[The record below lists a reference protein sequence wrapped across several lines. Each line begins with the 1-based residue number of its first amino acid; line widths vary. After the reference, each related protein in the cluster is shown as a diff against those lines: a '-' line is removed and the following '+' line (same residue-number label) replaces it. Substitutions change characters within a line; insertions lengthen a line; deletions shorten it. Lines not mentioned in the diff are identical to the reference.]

1 MNEFNEKRLEDAI
14 EEYLVSENGGYTKRT
29 DKTFSPEVGLDE
41 DQLFTFIKD
50 SQSFEWNKFKAKLKD
65 NSKRFFIKKLDE
77 AVKSKGILH
86 VLRNGFKTRGI
97 RFKIIYFKPVS
108 SLNDID
114 QLNYKKN
121 LCNVV
126 RQLHYQVKGNNSLD
140 MVLMLNGIPL
150 VTMEL
155 KNQFTGQSV
164 ENGKNQYRYDRDP
177 NESIFRY
184 KYRSLVHF
192 TLDTREVY
200 MTTRLQKQNTFFL
213 PFNQGTNGCGNVG
226 GKGNPLN
233 PNGFDTSY
241 LWEEVLQKD
250 RLLSIVQKYMHV
262 EEVEKTDRKGNLVKK
277 DVVIFPRYHQLDV
290 VTKMVNDV
298 RYEGA
303 GVNYLI
309 QHSAGS
315 GKSNSIAW
323 LAYRLA
329 GLHNDKN
336 EPVFNS
342 IIVITDRRVLDSQLQ
357 NTIYQFEHMEGL
369 VEKIDGNKTSQ
380 HLKEAIN
387 NNKKIIIST
396 IQKFP
401 VVYKEINGS
410 NKKFAVIVDEAHSS
424 QSGEDARKLKE
435 ALADK
440 EALLEEYARVEGLN
454 EAKRDLEN
462 DKVVQELI
470 SHGKHKNLSFFAF
483 TATPKEKTLQLF
495 GHEQKDG
502 TFRPFHIYSMRQAI
516 EEGFILDVL
525 KNYMTYNTYYKI
537 AKKIDEDPELD
548 SSKASSAVA
557 KFQSLHPHNISQ
569 KVKIIVEHF
578 DTITKHKIKGKAKA
592 MIVTGSRLHAV
603 RYYQALLNYIKEN
616 DYKHLDVLVAFSGS
630 VDDEGLE
637 FTEVSLNKM
646 NKYGYHIKESQ
657 LPEYFESEDFNM
669 LVVAEKYQTGFDQP
683 LLHTMYVDKKL
694 SGVKA
699 VQTLSRL
706 NRMHKG
712 KEDTFVLDFVNDAE
726 EIQASFQPY
735 YEATILEKETDPDI
749 IYSLKTKLDDYRMYL
764 SMEVSDFAKVYFSQ
778 SEDLDNMGRLTNSLK
793 PAIDRYVEREASEQ
807 DQFKAD
813 LQSFNRLYAFV
824 IQVDRM
830 FDKEMHEFFVYSKM
844 LQKLLPKGTVNI
856 IPLDDKL
863 LLEYYKIEKSY
874 EGDIELE
881 KTEGMISAI
890 KGGSGGKEKKKDPLS
905 LIIDKFNE
913 RFGTE
918 WSEADKVLLQIESRL
933 MKSEELLGLGSKPD
947 KKTFEDIYRREANNV
962 IAEQY
967 FENVEVFS
975 YLMRNPE
982 AKEMIISEMKD
993 KIYYSI
999 TNK

>member
-1 MNEFNEKRLEDAI
+1 MSEFNERRFEDAI
-14 EEYLVSENGGYTKRT
+14 EEYLISKKGGYIKLT
-29 DKTFSPEVGLDE
+29 DENFDSELGLDTI
-41 DQLFTFIKD
+41 QLFSFIKN
-50 SQSFEWNKFKAKLKD
+50 SQSFEWDKFKNKFKE
-65 NSKRFFIKKLDE
+65 NPERNFIKKMDE
-77 AVKSKGILH
+77 AIRSKGILH

-97 RFKIIYFKPVS
+97 KFRLVYFKPVS
-108 SLNDID
+108 SLNDTDRI
-114 QLNYKKN
+114 NYSKN
-121 LCNVV
+121 VSNVV
-126 RQLHYQVKGNNSLD
+126 RQLRYEVKGNNSLD
-140 MVLMLNGIPL
+140 IVLMINGIPL

-164 ENGKNQYRYDRDP
+164 ENGKNQYKYDRNP
-177 NESIFRY
+177 REAIFKF

-192 TLDTREVY
+192 TIDTKEVY
-200 MTTRLQKQNTFFL
+200 MTTRLQKQDTFFL
-213 PFNQGTNGCGNVG
+213 PFNQGTNGCGSVG
-226 GKGNPLN
+226 GKGNPVN
-233 PNGFDTSY
+233 PDGFDTAY

-250 RLLSIVQKYMHV
+250 KLLNIVHKYMHV
-262 EEVEKTDRKGNLVKK
+262 EEVEKIDKKGNIIKK
-277 DVVIFPRYHQLDV
+277 DIVIFPRYHQLDV
-290 VTKMVNDV
+290 VNKLIDDV
-298 RYEGA
+298 RYEGS

-329 GLHNDKN
+329 GLHNDN
-336 EPVFNS
+336 DEPVFNS
-342 IIVITDRRVLDSQLQ
+342 VIVVTDRRVLDSQLQ
-357 NTIYQFEHMEGL
+357 NTIYQFDHMEGV

-380 HLKEAIN
+380 HLKDAIN

-435 ALADK
+435 ALSDK
-440 EALLEEYARVEGLN
+440 DALLEEYAKIEGLD
-454 EAKRDLEN
+454 ESKRDLEN

-483 TATPKEKTLQLF
+483 TATPKGKTLQLF
-495 GHEQKDG
+495 GHVQEDG
-502 TFRPFHIYSMRQAI
+502 TYRPFHIYSMRQAI

-548 SSKASSAVA
+548 ASRASVAVA
-557 KFQSLHPHNISQ
+557 KFQTLHPYNISQ

-578 DTITKHKIKGKAKA
+578 DTVTRFKIKGKAKA
-592 MIVTGSRLHAV
+592 MIVTSSRLHAV
-603 RYYQALLNYIKEN
+603 RYYQALLKYIKEN
-616 DYKHLDVLVAFSGS
+616 EYKHLDILVAFSGT
-630 VDDEGLE
+630 VEDNGLE
-637 FTEVSLNKM
+637 FTEVGLNKE
-646 NKYGYHIKESQ
+646 NQYGYHIKDTQ

-726 EIQASFQPY
+726 EIQKSFQPY

-749 IYSLKTKLDDYRMYL
+749 IYELKSKLDDYRMYL
-764 SMEVSDFAKVYFSQ
+764 SFEVSDFAKVYFSS
-778 SEDLDNMGRLTNSLK
+778 SEELKNMGRLTNYLQ
-793 PAIDRYVEREASEQ
+793 PAIDRYVDLKVEEQ

-813 LQSFNRLYAFV
+813 LQSFNRLYAFI

-830 FDKEMHEFFVYSKM
+830 FDKEMHEYYIFTKM
-844 LQKLLPKGTVNI
+844 LQKTLPKGPKEVI
-856 IPLDDKL
+856 ALDDKL
-863 LLEYYKIEKSY
+863 VLEFFKVEKSF

-881 KTEGMISAI
+881 KTEGMVSAI

-905 LIIDKFNE
+905 VIIDRFNE

-918 WSEADKVLLQIESRL
+918 WTEADKVLLQIESRL
-933 MKSEELLGLGSKPD
+933 LNSKELLGLGSNPD
-947 KKTFEDIYRREANNV
+947 KKTFDDIYRREAHNV

-967 FENVEVFS
+967 LENNEIFK
-975 YLMRNPE
+975 YLMKHPE
-982 AKEMIISEMKD
+982 AKEYIIAEMKD
-993 KIYYSI
+993 KIYSSI
-999 TNK
+999 TKR